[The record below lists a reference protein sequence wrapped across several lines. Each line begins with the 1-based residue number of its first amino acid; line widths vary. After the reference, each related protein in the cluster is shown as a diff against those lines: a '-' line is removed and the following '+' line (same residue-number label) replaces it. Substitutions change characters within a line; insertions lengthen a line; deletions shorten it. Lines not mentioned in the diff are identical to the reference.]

1 MKVLFVCKMNVGRSQ
16 MAEALYNQ
24 ATKSLE
30 ADSAG
35 VTVQKPGQTI
45 LERSY
50 EKPGVKYII
59 DVMMEEG
66 IDISQYKR
74 KQLMPDMMGEYDLMV
89 NMAEQN
95 YCPDWLLQAKNV
107 ITWTIKDPKG
117 LSYEITS
124 ATRDILKSYIDQLI
138 ADHKPGLPE
147 TPLAPVSGSGIAGI
161 LDKPNKHLPIS

>member
-1 MKVLFVCKMNVGRSQ
+1 MNVGRSQ

-24 ATKSLE
+24 STGTSDAG
-30 ADSAG
+30 SAG

-66 IDISQYKR
+66 IDVSPYKR
-74 KQLMPDMMGEYDLMV
+74 KQLTPDMMNDYETVV

-124 ATRDILKSYIDQLI
+124 ATRDILKSHINQLI
-138 ADHKPGLPE
+138 ADPTHPP
-147 TPLAPVSGSGIAGI
+147 AS
-161 LDKPNKHLPIS
+161 